1 MNDPSDSDVI
11 DSVLNDAM
19 LRARRGEFVA
29 IDEYCE
35 TYPDLAAE
43 LRVML
48 TALALLERPA
58 AELAA
63 PAQSTPIPPT
73 LADFEIIREI
83 GCGAMG
89 VVYEAIQRSLDRRVA
104 LKVFASSAKS
114 TAAHPERFRREA
126 HTAARLHHTNIIPVF
141 EAGEADGQSFY
152 AMQLIDGIN
161 LQQLLAGKRHSFACG
176 NSIGADATHWIDRSA
191 ETMAVPGSTEE
202 VALDYPATLLTRET
216 NAELLSP
223 TSCARIALQVAEGLE
238 FAHQQ
243 GILHRDIKPSNI
255 MLDKD
260 GRAWIADFGLAKP
273 EESEDLT
280 ASGDIVGTLRY
291 LAPERFRGQS
301 DPRSDIYGL
310 GLTLFEMLEGQP
322 AYLHNDRARL
332 VHQILNDPSPRLT
345 HAAQRVGRD
354 MQLIVAKSIA
364 RDPAQRYQR
373 AGDLAEDLR
382 RFLAGQP
389 ILARQPSVAEHLWRW
404 TRRNP
409 LVASLTATVV
419 LLLVGG
425 LIIVST
431 LLVQTREQSR
441 IADEN
446 FHTALETVKT
456 YLAKVSQ
463 SPELQASGSEKLRRD
478 LLLAAQS
485 YYQKFAAQYQ
495 DNPTLHDEL
504 TDAYFQLGMI
514 HRELGALAEAIE
526 AFVTARNLL
535 PGELGGPPTDPVK
548 AKFLIGLLNNLGD
561 THRRLGN
568 WSAAE
573 VSFDESRQVAERL
586 VNEYPGE
593 VELTLQLAHVHN
605 LLGMVLGSMER
616 ADDEAGNY
624 DRAADLVAAVT
635 ASPDDLIAFAEE
647 LVVIH
652 QNLGTARR
660 KQGRLD
666 DARYHYQ
673 QVIGMSESL
682 RREQPESTA
691 HANDLAH
698 GYVNLGNLEMHQ
710 RHLPEARAALTTA
723 ATMLEELVEQHP
735 SVVSHR
741 EGRASCQMTLGNVE
755 FASGKNEAADLAWR
769 EAQRMYSR
777 LVEDHPDAV
786 EFRFV
791 LAKILANLGH
801 VSLQLGRSSD
811 AEDFSRQSLDH
822 LTRLVEQDPKN
833 PKFAGVHAGVASNLA
848 AILIKNRQYEQAL
861 DTLTVSLKAQ
871 KALVAVQP
879 DVPELRLFL
888 AHSRIN
894 AGSACFKLGNVSA
907 ALEHVGQ
914 AIEILSALTQGSDSV
929 PEYTESL
936 AVAHDL
942 AGKVHYNWGHSLE
955 AESAFQ
961 DARRLREI
969 LAAQQPEN
977 AANLSSLGL
986 IYGGL
991 AMNLRDS
998 GRSSEA
1004 LKQFDSAIEILTDA
1018 QEKLV
1023 PNAAT
1028 QIGNMHHER
1037 GKALCRLN
1045 RFSEALAACE
1055 RARLAIGDLDQDG
1068 LSALMAHL
1076 YAGSGDWEKALAES
1090 ERLADIKFADSRDLI
1105 ELAAAWGLIAAAVT
1119 NGDSY
1124 FNGSDAEQPLK
1135 AEDYSLRSIALIRSA
1150 VEQGLRSAP
1159 LLQSIPAFDLF
1170 RERADFQELLAKMA
1184 PSEM

>member
-1 MNDPSDSDVI
+1 MNDPSDSEII

-19 LRARRGEFVA
+19 LRARRGEVIV

-35 TYPDLAAE
+35 TYPELADE

-48 TALALLERPA
+48 PALTLLERPA

-63 PAQSTPIPPT
+63 PVRSTPIPPA

-83 GCGAMG
+83 GRGAMG

-104 LKVFASSAKS
+104 LKLFASSVKS
-114 TAAHPERFRREA
+114 TATHPERFRREA

-161 LQQLLAGKRHSFACG
+161 LQQLLAGKRQALASV
-176 NSIGADATHWIDRSA
+176 SSTGADATHSIDCLA
-191 ETMAVPGSTEE
+191 ETMAMPGSTEE
-202 VALDYPATLLTRET
+202 VSLDYPATSLTRET
-216 NAELLSP
+216 KAELLSP

-238 FAHQQ
+238 FAHQH

-280 ASGDIVGTLRY
+280 ASGDIVGTIRY

-301 DPRSDIYGL
+301 DERSDVYGL
-310 GLTLFEMLEGQP
+310 GLTLFELLEGQP
-322 AYLHNDRARL
+322 AFLYNDRARL
-332 VHQILNDPSPRLT
+332 VHQILNDPAPRLT
-345 HAAQRVGRD
+345 QAAQRVGRD
-354 MQLIVAKSIA
+354 MQIIVAKSIA
-364 RDPAQRYQR
+364 RDPAQRYQS
-373 AGDLAEDLR
+373 AADLAEDLR

-404 TRRNP
+404 SRRNP
-409 LVASLTATVV
+409 LVASLTAAVV
-419 LLLVGG
+419 LLLFGG

-446 FHTALETVKT
+446 FHTALDTVKT

-463 SPELQASGSEKLRRD
+463 SPELQAIGSEKLRRD

-485 YYQKFAAQYQ
+485 YYQKFAAKYQ
-495 DNPTLHDEL
+495 NNPTLHDEL

-514 HRELGALAEAIE
+514 HRELGALADAIE

-573 VSFDESRQVAERL
+573 ESFIESRQVAERL
-586 VNEYPGE
+586 VHEYPGE
-593 VELTLQLAHVHN
+593 LELTLQLADVHN

-616 ADDEAGNY
+616 ADDEAGSY

-635 ASPDDLIAFAEE
+635 ASPDDSIAFAEE
-647 LVVIH
+647 LLVIH

-666 DARYHYQ
+666 DAQYHYQ
-673 QVIGMSESL
+673 QVIGLSDAL
-682 RREQPESTA
+682 RHEHPEPA
-691 HANDLAH
+691 EFQNHLAH

-710 RHLPEARAALTTA
+710 HHLPEARAALTTA
-723 ATMLEELVEQHP
+723 VTMLEELIEQHP

-741 EGRASCQMTLGNVE
+741 EGRASCQINLGNVE
-755 FASGKNEAADLAWR
+755 FASGQNEAADFAWR

-777 LVEDHPDAV
+777 LVEDYPDAV
-786 EFRFV
+786 EFRLA
-791 LAKILANLGH
+791 LAKILANIGH
-801 VSLQLGRSSD
+801 VSLQLGHSSD
-811 AEDFSRQSLDH
+811 AEAFSRQALDH
-822 LTRLVEQDPKN
+822 LTRLIEQYPEN
-833 PKFAGVHAGVASNLA
+833 PEYAGIHSGVAGNLA
-848 AILIKNRQYEQAL
+848 AILINNHQFEQAL
-861 DTLTVSLKAQ
+861 NALTVSLKAQ
-871 KALVAVQP
+871 EALVAVQP
-879 DVPELRLFL
+879 DVPELRLSL
-888 AHSRIN
+888 ANSRIN
-894 AGSACFKLGNVSA
+894 AGSACFELDKVSA
-907 ALEHVGQ
+907 ALEHLGK
-914 AIEILSALTQGSDSV
+914 AIGILNLLTLENDSV
-929 PEYTESL
+929 PEYIESL
-936 AVAHDL
+936 AVAHEL
-942 AGKVHYNWGHSLE
+942 AGKLHYNWGHSLE
-955 AESAFQ
+955 AESAFHES
-961 DARRLREI
+961 RRLREA
-969 LAAQQPEN
+969 LAVQHPEN
-977 AANLSSLGL
+977 AANLCSLGL
-986 IYGGL
+986 VVGEL

-1004 LKQFDSAIEILTDA
+1004 LTQFDLAIEQLTDA
-1018 QEKLV
+1018 QEKLA
-1023 PNAAT
+1023 PSAAA
-1028 QIGNMHHER
+1028 QIGSMHHER

-1045 RFSEALAACE
+1045 RFIEAIAAGE
-1055 RARLAIGDLDQDG
+1055 QARLAIGDLDQDG
-1068 LSALMAHL
+1068 LNALMAHIF
-1076 YAGSGDWEKALAES
+1076 AASGDWETALSES
-1090 ERLADIKFADSRDLI
+1090 GKLTDIKFSDYGDAI
-1105 ELAAAWGLIAAAVT
+1105 ELAAAWALIAAAVT
-1119 NGDSY
+1119 SGDSY
-1124 FNGSDAEQPLK
+1124 FEGPEAEQQLK
-1135 AEDYSLRSIALIRSA
+1135 AEEYSLRSIALIQSA

-1159 LLQSIPAFDLF
+1159 LLQSIPAFDHF
-1170 RERADFQELLAKMA
+1170 RERADFQDLIAKIA
-1184 PSEM
+1184 SSEM